1 MTKVQKRLRRQSAQE
16 AEARS
21 RRLGREERAKILRVQ
36 NMIARAHSTT
46 RLSAAR

>member
-1 MTKVQKRLRRQSAQE
+1 MTKVQKKLRQSAQA

-36 NMIARAHSTT
+36 NLIARAHSTT
-46 RLSAAR
+46 KVFTAR